1 MVKAVDIYHEWN
13 LVYISLMVKNDSYL
27 FKLDFWMLAK
37 GKKMHLPIKECG
49 SAVMWPCSSILC
61 PKAGH
66 LLGFIRLTM
75 VLCFFTKTV
84 GNQGTTIRNGFN

>member
-49 SAVMWPCSSILC
+49 SDVAL
-61 PKAGH
+61 
-66 LLGFIRLTM
+66 FIHFMSKSWTPSW
-75 VLCFFTKTV
+75 FY
-84 GNQGTTIRNGFN
+84 